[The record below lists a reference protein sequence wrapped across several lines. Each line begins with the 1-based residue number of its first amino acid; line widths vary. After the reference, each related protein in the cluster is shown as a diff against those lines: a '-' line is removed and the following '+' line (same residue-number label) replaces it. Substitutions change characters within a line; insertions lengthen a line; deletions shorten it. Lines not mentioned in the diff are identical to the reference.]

1 MSQTS
6 VRPAAPAALWL
17 GAAAADVAVTVW
29 VVLTARSGVT
39 YHLFPLVIAAS
50 VGFMSRLSGAPLR
63 PLEAAAATAGG
74 LLAVA
79 AGWLALVIL
88 DETPTATF
96 IADQPGGVPGETAIF
111 ALLGAAL
118 SLWWVTRRREE

>member
-6 VRPAAPAALWL
+6 VRPAAPAALWFAAVAAVV
-17 GAAAADVAVTVW
+17 AAAVW

-50 VGFMSRLSGAPLR
+50 VGFVSRLSGAPLR
-63 PLEAAAATAGG
+63 PLEAAAAIGG
-74 LLAVA
+74 GVLAVA
-79 AGWLALVIL
+79 AGWLALVML

-96 IADQPGGVPGETAIF
+96 IADQPGGVPGETVIF

-118 SLWWVTRRREE
+118 SLWWVTKRRER

>member
-1 MSQTS
+1 MSQTT
-6 VRPAAPAALWL
+6 VRAAAPAALWL
-17 GAAAADVAVTVW
+17 GAAAAVVAVAVW

-63 PLEAAAATAGG
+63 PLEAAASAAGG
-74 LLAVA
+74 LLAVIV
-79 AGWLALVIL
+79 GWLALVVL
-88 DETPTATF
+88 DEAPTATF
-96 IADQPGGVPGETAIF
+96 IANQPGGVAGETAIF

-118 SLWWVTRRREE
+118 SLWWVTRQREG

>member
-1 MSQTS
+1 MRHTS

-17 GAAAADVAVTVW
+17 GATAAAVAVAVW
-29 VVLTARSGVT
+29 VVLIARSGVT

-63 PLEAAAATAGG
+63 PLEAAVSTAGG
-74 LLAVA
+74 LLTVA
-79 AGWLALVIL
+79 AGWLVLVLL

-96 IADQPGGVPGETAIF
+96 VEGQPGGVPGETVIF

-118 SLWWVTRRREE
+118 SLWWVRRRR